1 MRTIVLVR
9 IAMIPRR
16 RRFLQQPLAN
26 VDGVDDEDVDIP
38 VVDDVPVGHGTVL
51 VPVGTTVLC
60 TGLGNGLRP
69 PVVSSV
75 DPMGTPTR
83 PVPDRTPLP
92 GEEADA
98 EGLDEAV
105 VPPAQVL
112 EVAPDMPVLSK
123 RKVGA
128 DVPPIVLLVPAI
140 EVPGLA
146 LAEVE
151 VVGCADA
158 PMLEHVPVVMEPR
171 GEVPAAPGLT
181 PGVVISV
188 APSGIP
194 VAPTAAP
201 GPIPSGEVRP
211 SELGAAVPVV
221 V

>member
-1 MRTIVLVR
+1 VGGGAFLCVAASAPAPAMAIARMMRTIVLVR

-16 RRFLQQPLAN
+16 RRFLQQPLA
-26 VDGVDDEDVDIP
+26 DVDIP
-38 VVDDVPVGHGTVL
+38 VVDDVPVGHGILL

-98 EGLDEAV
+98 EGLDDAV

-128 DVPPIVLLVPAI
+128 DVPPILLLVPAI
-140 EVPGLA
+140 EVP
-146 LAEVE
+146 
-151 VVGCADA
+151 
-158 PMLEHVPVVMEPR
+158 
-171 GEVPAAPGLT
+171 
-181 PGVVISV
+181 
-188 APSGIP
+188 
-194 VAPTAAP
+194 
-201 GPIPSGEVRP
+201 
-211 SELGAAVPVV
+211 
-221 V
+221 